1 MNKVVPFELEDKEY
15 VAIFKSYYSDTFD
28 REITQCTLVTL
39 PERYILSGATMCHKN
54 DTFKE
59 VEGERIAF
67 RRAVLAYLLLKDKAA
82 NLQYSLAELKFTIK
96 LFQKAMGRANYE
108 LFGKEE

>member
-39 PERYILSGATMCHKN
+39 TEYTAL
-54 DTFKE
+54 
-59 VEGERIAF
+59 
-67 RRAVLAYLLLKDKAA
+67 AV
-82 NLQYSLAELKFTIK
+82 
-96 LFQKAMGRANYE
+96 
-108 LFGKEE
+108 